1 VSRCLLLTN
10 GLYFT
15 QRQNEFPTLAG
26 TATPPVSLGT
36 GYSGIASG
44 KVLNAKRA
52 TRTAGSASQVWD
64 RVERA
69 AASMPVSRPSA
80 PSATAQGVS
89 KGKAT
94 MNGKG
99 QVVPGAA
106 FPSLASS
113 SSSKAGASN
122 AGTISAAARLAA
134 TTSVTSGSGYS
145 SAAQPLI
152 RSVHMPSV
160 ASSSNKPGRAP
171 PPPSKSAFPS
181 LPATS
186 NTKERPNFAR
196 DEMVRRMKG
205 DNSFV
210 PPAGWQSPPEGGS
223 TPVVEDESEMFGS
236 ASGGGGGG
244 GKKKKKGKEMLFT
257 LGQARGM

>member
-1 VSRCLLLTN
+1 
-10 GLYFT
+10 
-15 QRQNEFPTLAG
+15 
-26 TATPPVSLGT
+26 VSLGT

-69 AASMPVSRPSA
+69 AASMPASRPVASGSSSA
-80 PSATAQGVS
+80 VQAGG

-106 FPSLASS
+106 FPSLGSS
-113 SSSKAGASN
+113 SSSSAKTGASN
-122 AGTISAAARLAA
+122 AGTASAAGRLAA
-134 TTSVTSGSGYS
+134 STSVSTGSGYS

-152 RSVHMPSV
+152 RSVHTSSAV
-160 ASSSNKPGRAP
+160 SSSKPGRAP
-171 PPPSKSAFPS
+171 APPSKSAFPS

-186 NTKERPNFAR
+186 NSKERPNFAR

-205 DNSFV
+205 DKSFV
-210 PPAGWQSPPEGGS
+210 PPTGWQSPSEGES
-223 TPVVEDESEMFGS
+223 TPGVEDEGEML
-236 ASGGGGGG
+236 GGGAGAGGGAGGGAGAGAG

-257 LGQARGM
+257 LGQARGT